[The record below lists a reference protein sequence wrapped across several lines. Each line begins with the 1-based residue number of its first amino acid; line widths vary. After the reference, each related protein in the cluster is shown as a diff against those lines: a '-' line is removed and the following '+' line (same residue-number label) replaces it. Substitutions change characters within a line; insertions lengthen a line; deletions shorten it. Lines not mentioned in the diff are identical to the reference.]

1 MVLRALPVAV
11 QQLAHKNN
19 RKRFL
24 QSFGTEIRRILT
36 EIRLRRNGQKD
47 VSQRFL
53 QSFGTE
59 IRRILTEIRLRRN
72 GQKDVPQRFAQARDS
87 EESGSERTGVHPKTY
102 LPSRCVSQTVCLK
115 NVPM

>member
-11 QQLAHKNN
+11 QRLAHKNN